1 MGPTCKQLGLVEYE
15 PTWRA
20 MQAWAAEQA
29 DDNSD
34 QLWVLQ
40 HPPVFTMGQNADP
53 IHLLNPGDIP
63 VIDIDRGGQVTYHG
77 PGQLVIY
84 PLLTLEHYQLGVRS
98 LVTILE
104 HSMIEVLATLGITAA
119 TKDGAPGVYVD
130 GRKIGS
136 IGLRIKNGRCYHGLS
151 LNVDMDL
158 QPFSL
163 VNPCGFERLQ
173 MTQVINETRQETSF
187 AEVSQKLERQL
198 LENLESAASTL

>member
-1 MGPTCKQLGLVEYE
+1 MRPASKHLGLVEYE
-15 PTWRA
+15 PTWRS

-34 QLWVLQ
+34 QLWILQ

-53 IHLLNPGDIP
+53 VHLLNPGDIP

-84 PLLTLEHYQLGVRS
+84 PLLTLETYGVGVRS
-98 LVTILE
+98 LVTLLE
-104 HSMIEVLATLGITAA
+104 NTMIQTLADYGITAA
-119 TKDGAPGVYVD
+119 AKDGAPGVYVD
-130 GRKIGS
+130 DRKIGS

-158 QPFSL
+158 GPFSL

-173 MTQVINETRQETSF
+173 MTQVAELANRAVSF
-187 AEVSQKLERQL
+187 DEVSANLEQHL
-198 LENLESAASTL
+198 LENLESAASSL